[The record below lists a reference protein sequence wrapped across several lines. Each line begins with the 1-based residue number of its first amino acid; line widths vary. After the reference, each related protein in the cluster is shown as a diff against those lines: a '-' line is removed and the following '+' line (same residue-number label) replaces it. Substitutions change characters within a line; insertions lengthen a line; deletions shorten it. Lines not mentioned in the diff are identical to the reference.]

1 MSIWS
6 RISTWFSKPAPVS
19 IPGIP
24 EEELRVPDEVGLKN
38 ILRDLE
44 RVAEIMTN
52 DGEDNFIRGVRIS
65 IDHLQTALATPS
77 EVRAI
82 FGRAADTCQSMW
94 GCMGSLSE
102 FYVTRG
108 AAEKVAQLQSEYD
121 LLTKRIRLQLFTQRA

>member
-1 MSIWS
+1 
-6 RISTWFSKPAPVS
+6 
-19 IPGIP
+19 
-24 EEELRVPDEVGLKN
+24 
-38 ILRDLE
+38 
-44 RVAEIMTN
+44 MTN

-82 FGRAADTCQSMW
+82 FGRAADTCQSMS